1 MTALSRSDRSSF
13 AIVGAGAA
21 GTLTAAR
28 LLDESSRRGRAIEIS
43 LIDPRP
49 STGRGVAYSTV
60 DDRHLLNVPAEKMSA
75 YPEDGNHFLRWL
87 EADAEGGVE
96 PCDFVPRRRF
106 GRYLDDVLATALSR
120 NSWARLHRVQD
131 SVVDLVELVD
141 LVDGASGCRLILAGG
156 DTLDVDAVVLAI
168 GHLGPELSW
177 VPEGLR
183 ESPAFVADP
192 WSPSS
197 FVGIPD
203 DGDVLL
209 VGTGLTMVD
218 TVSSLERPGR
228 TVHAVSR
235 RGELPRAHVA
245 GRLPDMEAP
254 EFSSPTPTLAE
265 LRTVVARHV
274 AKSKA
279 RYGDWRPAIDS
290 VRSMFQQLWRN
301 LSDSDRE
308 EFVAVDGRSWDTARH
323 RIPPRSAEVIR
334 QARDDGRLVTHTG
347 SVETVSERG
356 SRLEVTLSDGSVL
369 TVAAVVNCTGPCH
382 SPHRSTDPLVRA
394 LADRG
399 VAVTGPLGLGVDT
412 GDDGRLRDAT
422 GRCQAPIWTLGS
434 LRRGSLWETTAIR
447 EIRSQAVALAECLLG
462 PALEPDRRP
471 TDPYG
476 LPLSTTDEAATQW
489 CTALDAVR
497 RLQGGAEQA
506 LESAVEADPGFAM
519 GHAALALVGYEW
531 GVELDV
537 TAALTRAIDA
547 AAIRADP
554 RERSFVQTVVRRVT
568 GAREAG
574 DAALLRHVTEHPRD
588 ALALTVAIPTIAF
601 GGLAQPV
608 EESWALMDSLAP
620 AYGDDWWFAGLH
632 AFVCQEQG
640 RYADA
645 QRLATRSLT
654 EQPAAGHAAH
664 ALTHVYYETGDHVG
678 GLSWLDGWITEHG
691 PLATYRAH
699 YAWHAA
705 LHELSLDDAAAVRR
719 RYAEQLAPPAVSGAR
734 ALVDSA
740 SLLWRSWLVG
750 AWEGQ
755 LPVDAILSD
764 VPSCLLEHPST
775 AFGALH
781 AAVAMA
787 AGGHIEGLERLRRYA
802 ATRAEP
808 VFPEEVVPLCTGLAA
823 LVEGDADRAIPA
835 LAVAVQG
842 AHRLGGSA
850 AQQEVV
856 LETLVHALVLAGR
869 TTAACGL
876 ISERLD
882 RRPSPV
888 DRRRLTQLSG
898 PMLAG
903 NG

>member
-1 MTALSRSDRSSF
+1 M
-13 AIVGAGAA
+13 GAGAA

-28 LLDESSRRGRAIEIS
+28 LLDESARRGRPIEIF

-49 STGRGVAYSTV
+49 TSGRGIAYSTV

-75 YPEDGNHFLRWL
+75 YPEDGSHFLRWL
-87 EADAEGGVE
+87 EADVEGGVD

-106 GRYLDDVLATALSR
+106 GRYLDDVLATALR
-120 NSWARLHRVQD
+120 RDPWARLHRIQD
-131 SVVDLVELVD
+131 AVVDLVD
-141 LVDGASGCRLILAGG
+141 AAPGCRLVLAGG
-156 DTLDVDAVVLAI
+156 GSVDVDAVVLAI

-177 VPEGLR
+177 VPDALR
-183 ESPAFVADP
+183 HSAGFIADP
-192 WSPSS
+192 WSPGS
-197 FVGIPD
+197 FDSIPD

-218 TVSSLERPGR
+218 TVSSLDRPGR

-235 RGELPRAHVA
+235 RGELPRAHVP
-245 GRLPDMEAP
+245 GRLPDMEALDLP
-254 EFSSPTPTLAE
+254 SSTPTLAE
-265 LRTVVARHV
+265 LRTIVAGHV
-274 AKSKA
+274 AKSQA

-290 VRSMFQQLWRN
+290 VRSMFQQLWRG

-323 RIPPRSAEVIR
+323 RIPPGSAEVIR
-334 QARDDGRLVTHTG
+334 RARDEGRLAVHTG
-347 SVETVSERG
+347 SVEAVAEVGTG
-356 SRLEVTLSDGSVL
+356 LEVTLTDGTVL
-369 TVAAVVNCTGPCH
+369 SVAAVVNCTGPCH
-382 SPHRSTDPLVRA
+382 SPQRSTDPLVRA

-399 VAVTGPLGLGVDT
+399 LAVTGPLGLGVDT

-447 EIRSQAVALAECLLG
+447 EIRSQAAALAESLLG
-462 PALEPDRRP
+462 PPLEPDRRP
-471 TDPYG
+471 ADSYG
-476 LPLSTTDEAATQW
+476 LPLSTTTEAAVEW

-497 RLQGGAEQA
+497 RLQGGAEEA
-506 LESAVEADPGFAM
+506 LERAVDADPGFAM

-531 GVELDV
+531 GVDV
-537 TAALTRAIDA
+537 DVAAALTRAIDA
-547 AAIRADP
+547 AAVRADP
-554 RERSFVQTVVRRVT
+554 RERSFVQTVARRVT

-608 EESWALMDSLAP
+608 EQSWALMDSLAP

-632 AFVCQEQG
+632 AFVRQEQG

-645 QRLATRSLT
+645 ERLANRSLSD
-654 EQPAAGHAAH
+654 QPAAGHAAH
-664 ALTHVYYETGDHVG
+664 ALTHVFYETGDHVA
-678 GLSWLDGWITEHG
+678 GLSWLDGWIQEHG
-691 PLATYRAH
+691 PRAAYRAH

-719 RYAEQLAPPAVSGAR
+719 RYAEQLAPPTVSGSR

-740 SLLWRSWLVG
+740 SLLWRSWLAG

-755 LPVDAILSD
+755 LPVDAILSG
-764 VPSCLLEHPST
+764 VPTCLLEHPGT

-787 AGGHIEGLERLRRYA
+787 AAGDAEGLQRLGRYA
-802 ATRAEP
+802 ATHADP
-808 VFPEEVVPLCTGLAA
+808 VFPEVVEPLCGGLAA
-823 LVEGDADRAIPA
+823 LVEGDPDRAIPA
-835 LAVAVQG
+835 LAVAVRG
-842 AHRLGGSA
+842 ADRLGGSA

-856 LETLVHALVLAGR
+856 LETLVHALVVAGR
-869 TTAACGL
+869 TSAACGL

-888 DRRRLTQLSG
+888 DRRRLAQLSG
-898 PMLAG
+898 RLLAG
-903 NG
+903 DG